1 MEKTLYEWDRA
12 RNIRLYD
19 VKDEKFPLEFDENP
33 CSTCVVRGCRSPEH
47 CDPCRANPDRER
59 LKKAGL
65 L

>member
-19 VKDEKFPLEFDENP
+19 VKVKNP
-33 CSTCVVRGCRSPEH
+33 CSTCVVRDCRSPEH
-47 CDPCRANPDRER
+47 CDPCSANPDKER